1 MTNIIALWLAVLIVA
16 LFAADFLYF
25 GWDLHIELGRQMLR
39 LLDTVAFWR

>member
-16 LFAADFLYF
+16 LFAADLLYV
-25 GWDLHIELGRQMLR
+25 GWDLHIARGRQLLR